1 MNDLPALIASA
12 GGMTGVAGAFAM
24 LLRANLLKD
33 KLLAEVMKE
42 QGEATRAAARAD
54 YAVALALQRLE
65 QKMGLPPSSAIDP
78 QPTAPPPTPTTPP
91 TGGQV

>member
-1 MNDLPALIASA
+1 MTDLPALIASA

-65 QKMGLPPSSAIDP
+65 QKMGLNPSTTVDP
-78 QPTAPPPTPTTPP
+78 QLAAPAPAP

>member
-1 MNDLPALIASA
+1 MTDLPALIASA

-42 QGEATRAAARAD
+42 QVDATRAAARAD
-54 YAVALALQRLE
+54 YAVALALQQLQ
-65 QKMGLPPSSAIDP
+65 QKVGLDPAPIVDP
-78 QPTAPPPTPTTPP
+78 QPPTPTPAPTPP
-91 TGGQV
+91 PGGGQV